1 MRKPTHTSSFASSFG
16 GGRGEALNL
25 KIILTAFIIV
35 QTMLTFAQDTLKL
48 NDAIVLALQ
57 NNYSISLAENT
68 VKISGITNS
77 AGNAGMLPKLDLNAT
92 RSYALNNSKA
102 EYFDG
107 RVRDVPNAK
116 SNNQNA
122 GIQLSWTIFDGLNMF
137 IQRDKLNELEQLS
150 NTQLRGV
157 AENTVAQVSRI
168 YFDIVV
174 QNEILD
180 LHHEALQIST
190 QRKKFAKA
198 RLDLG
203 GGSEL
208 AFLQATVDMNA
219 DSANYMK
226 QLSVVKNLKADLNL
240 ILSRDI
246 TTNVL
251 VEKTIPV
258 NETLIY
264 EELWNKVQ
272 EQSPD
277 LLEARSAINLANLYT
292 KEIKSVQLPR
302 LSVNSAYSYNKS
314 QTDVGT
320 FTSNRNLGFSTGVTL
335 NYNLFNGFTN
345 NQKLK
350 IARIRE
356 ESAVQDAELQELTM
370 EANLQQVFTDFQ
382 TNLKLVRFEKEN
394 IQFARLNW
402 NITQEKYRLGALNDI
417 ELRETQKKLMDAEN
431 RLLQSLFDCKSAE
444 IELMRLSGQLSG
456 SVVATQ

>member
-1 MRKPTHTSSFASSFG
+1 MKLRTTIT
-16 GGRGEALNL
+16 AL
-25 KIILTAFIIV
+25 IIV
-35 QTMLTFAQDTLKL
+35 QGIMTFAQDTLKL
-48 NDAIVLALQ
+48 NDAIVLALK

-68 VKISGITNS
+68 VKISDINNS

-92 RSYALNNSKA
+92 RSFALNNSKA
-102 EYFDG
+102 TYFDG
-107 RVRDVPNAK
+107 RVRDVPKAK

-157 AENTVAQVSRI
+157 IENTVAQVSRI

-174 QNEILD
+174 QYEILD
-180 LHHEALQIST
+180 LYHEALQIST
-190 QRKKFAKA
+190 QRKRFAKA

-203 GGSEL
+203 GSSEL
-208 AFLQATVDMNA
+208 TVLQATVDMNA

-226 QLSVVKNLKADLNL
+226 QLSVVKNLKSDFNL
-240 ILSRDI
+240 ILCRDI
-246 TTNVL
+246 LTNVL
-251 VEKTIPV
+251 VEKNIPV

-277 LLEARSAINLANLYT
+277 LLEARSAINLASLYT

-302 LSVNSAYSYNKS
+302 LSLNSAYSYNKS

-320 FTSNRNLGFSTGVTL
+320 FTSNRNLGFSAGVTL
-335 NYNLFNGFTN
+335 NYNIFNGFTN
-345 NQKLK
+345 NQKIK
-350 IARIRE
+350 IAHIRE
-356 ESAVQDAELQELTM
+356 ESAVQDAELQKLTL
-370 EANLQQVFTDFQ
+370 EANLQQVYTDFQ
-382 TNLKLVRFEKEN
+382 TNLKLARFEKGN

-402 NITQEKYRLGALNDI
+402 NITQEKYKLGALNDI
-417 ELRETQKKLMDAEN
+417 ELRETQKKLLDAEN
-431 RLLQSLFDCKSAE
+431 RLLQSLFICKSAE
-444 IELMRLSGQLSG
+444 IELLRLSGQLSE
-456 SVVATQ
+456 SVVPAK

>member
-1 MRKPTHTSSFASSFG
+1 MKLR
-16 GGRGEALNL
+16 
-25 KIILTAFIIV
+25 IILTAFIIA
-35 QTMLTFAQDTLKL
+35 QGFLAFAQDTLKL

-68 VKISGITNS
+68 SKISGITNS
-77 AGNAGMLPKLDLNAT
+77 AGNAGMLPKVDLNAT

-107 RVRDVPNAK
+107 RIRDVPKAK
-116 SNNQNA
+116 SNIQNA

-137 IQRDKLNELEQLS
+137 IQHDKLNELEQLS

-157 AENTVAQVSRI
+157 VENTVAQVSRI

-174 QNEILD
+174 QYEILD
-180 LHHEALQIST
+180 LYHEALQISN
-190 QRKKFAKA
+190 QRRKFAKV

-208 AFLQATVDMNA
+208 TFLQATVDMNA

-226 QLSVVKNLKADLNL
+226 QLSVIKNLKSDLNL

-246 TTNVL
+246 ITDVL

-258 NETLIY
+258 NESLIY
-264 EELWNKVQ
+264 NDLWNKVQ
-272 EQSPD
+272 VQSPD
-277 LLEARSAINLANLYT
+277 LLEARSAINLAGLVT

-302 LSVNSAYSYNKS
+302 LTINTAYSYNKS

-320 FTSNRNLGFSTGVTL
+320 FTSNRNLGFSAGVTL

-356 ESAVQDAELQELTM
+356 ESAVQDAELQKLTL
-370 EANLQQVFTDFQ
+370 EANLQQVYTDFQ

-402 NITQEKYRLGALNDI
+402 TITQEKYKLGALNDI

-431 RLLQSLFDCKSAE
+431 RLLVSLFQCKSAE
-444 IELMRLSGQLSG
+444 IELMRLSGQLSD
-456 SVVATQ
+456 SVAQQK

>member
-1 MRKPTHTSSFASSFG
+1 MKLRIT
-16 GGRGEALNL
+16 
-25 KIILTAFIIV
+25 ITAFIIAQV
-35 QTMLTFAQDTLKL
+35 LLASAQDTLKL

-68 VKISGITNS
+68 AKISGITNS
-77 AGNAGMLPKLDLNAT
+77 AGNAGMLPKVDMNAT

-116 SNNQNA
+116 SNIQNA

-137 IQRDKLNELEQLS
+137 IQRDKLNELQQLS

-157 AENTVAQVSRI
+157 IENTVAQVSRV

-180 LHHEALQIST
+180 LYHEALQISD
-190 QRKKFAKA
+190 QRRKFAKA

-208 AFLQATVDMNA
+208 TFLQATVDMNA
-219 DSANYMK
+219 DSANYMQ
-226 QLSVVKNLKADLNL
+226 QLSVVKNLKSDLNL
-240 ILSRDI
+240 ILCRDI
-246 TTNVL
+246 MTDVL
-251 VEKTIPV
+251 VEKNIPV
-258 NETLIY
+258 NEALIY
-264 EELWNKVQ
+264 DELWNKVQ

-277 LLEARSAINLANLYT
+277 LLEARSAINLAGLVT

-302 LSVNSAYSYNKS
+302 LTINTAYSYNKS

-320 FTSNRNLGFSTGVTL
+320 FTSNRNLGFSAGVTL

-356 ESAVQDAELQELTM
+356 ESAVQDAELQKLTL
-370 EANLQQVFTDFQ
+370 EANLQQVYTDFQ

-431 RLLQSLFDCKSAE
+431 RLFQSLFMCKSAE
-444 IELMRLSGQLSG
+444 IELLRLSGQLSE
-456 SVVATQ
+456 SVVPAQ

>member
-1 MRKPTHTSSFASSFG
+1 MKLRIV
-16 GGRGEALNL
+16 
-25 KIILTAFIIV
+25 IIAFILI
-35 QTMLTFAQDTLKL
+35 QGFLASAQDTLKL
-48 NDAIVLALQ
+48 NDAIAMALQ

-68 VKISGITNS
+68 AKISGITNS
-77 AGNAGMLPKLDLNAT
+77 AGNAGMLPKVDLNAT

-116 SNNQNA
+116 SNTQNA

-157 AENTVAQVSRI
+157 VENTVAQVSRI

-174 QNEILD
+174 QHEILD
-180 LHHEALQIST
+180 LYHEALKISD
-190 QRKKFAKA
+190 QRRKFAKV

-208 AFLQATVDMNA
+208 TFLQATVDMNA
-219 DSANYMK
+219 DSAKYMQ
-226 QLSVVKNLKADLNL
+226 QLSVVKNLKSDLNL
-240 ILSRDI
+240 ILCRDI
-246 TTNVL
+246 MTDVL

-258 NETLIY
+258 NEALIY
-264 EELWNKVQ
+264 DELWNKVQ

-277 LLEARSAINLANLYT
+277 LLEARSAINLAGLVT

-302 LSVNSAYSYNKS
+302 LTINTAYSYNKS

-320 FTSNRNLGFSTGVTL
+320 FTSNRNLGFSAGVTL

-356 ESAVQDAELQELTM
+356 ESAVQDAELQKLTL
-370 EANLQQVFTDFQ
+370 EANLQQVYTDFQ

-431 RLLQSLFDCKSAE
+431 RLFQSLFMCKSAE
-444 IELMRLSGQLSG
+444 IELLRLSGQLSE
-456 SVVATQ
+456 SVVPEK

>member
-1 MRKPTHTSSFASSFG
+1 MKLRIV
-16 GGRGEALNL
+16 
-25 KIILTAFIIV
+25 IIAFILI
-35 QTMLTFAQDTLKL
+35 QGFLASAQDTLKL
-48 NDAIVLALQ
+48 NDAIALALQ

-68 VKISGITNS
+68 AKISGITNS
-77 AGNAGMLPKLDLNAT
+77 AGNAGMLPKVDINAT

-116 SNNQNA
+116 SNTQNA
-122 GIQLSWTIFDGLNMF
+122 GMQLSWTIFDGLNMF

-157 AENTVAQVSRI
+157 VENTVAQVSRI

-174 QNEILD
+174 QHEILD
-180 LHHEALQIST
+180 LYHEALKISD
-190 QRKKFAKA
+190 QRRKFAKV

-208 AFLQATVDMNA
+208 TFLQAIVDMNA
-219 DSANYMK
+219 DSAKYMQ
-226 QLSVVKNLKADLNL
+226 QLSVVKNLKSDLNL
-240 ILSRDI
+240 ILCRDI
-246 TTNVL
+246 MTDVL

-258 NETLIY
+258 NEALIY
-264 EELWNKVQ
+264 DELWNKVQ

-277 LLEARSAINLANLYT
+277 LLEARSAINLASLVT

-302 LSVNSAYSYNKS
+302 LTINTAYSYNKS

-320 FTSNRNLGFSTGVTL
+320 FTSNRNLGFSAGVTL

-345 NQKLK
+345 KQKLK
-350 IARIRE
+350 IARVRE
-356 ESAVQDAELQELTM
+356 ESAVQDAELQKLTL
-370 EANLQQVFTDFQ
+370 EANLQQVYTDFQ
-382 TNLKLVRFEKEN
+382 TNMKLVRFEQEN

-431 RLLQSLFDCKSAE
+431 RLFQSLFMCKSAE
-444 IELMRLSGQLSG
+444 IELLRLSGQLSE
-456 SVVATQ
+456 SVVPEK

>member
-1 MRKPTHTSSFASSFG
+1 LELET
-16 GGRGEALNL
+16 NL
-25 KIILTAFIIV
+25 KMKLRIVITVLIIV
-35 QTMLTFAQDTLKL
+35 HGMLTMAQDTLKL
-48 NDAIVLALQ
+48 KDAIVLALQ

-68 VKISGITNS
+68 ARISDITNS
-77 AGNAGMLPKLDLNAT
+77 AGNAGMLPKVDLNAT

-102 EYFDG
+102 VYFDG

-116 SNNQNA
+116 SNIQNA

-137 IQRDKLNELEQLS
+137 IQRDKLNELQQLS

-157 AENTVAQVSRI
+157 VENTVAQVSRV

-174 QNEILD
+174 QYEIMD
-180 LHHEALQIST
+180 LYHEALQIST
-190 QRKKFAKA
+190 QRKQFAKA

-208 AFLQATVDMNA
+208 TYLQSTVDMNA

-226 QLSVVKNLKADLNL
+226 QLSVIQNSVSDLNL
-240 ILSRDI
+240 ILCRDLK
-246 TTNVL
+246 TKVL
-251 VEKTIPV
+251 VQKNISV
-258 NETLIY
+258 NEALIY
-264 EELWNKVQ
+264 DELWNKVQ

-277 LLEARSAINLANLYT
+277 LLEARSAVNLANLLT

-302 LSVNSAYSYNKS
+302 LSLNTAYSYNKS

-320 FTSNRNLGFSTGVTL
+320 FTSNRNLGFSAGVTL
-335 NYNLFNGFTN
+335 TYNLFNGFTN

-350 IARIRE
+350 IAQIRE
-356 ESAVQDAELQELTM
+356 ESAVQDVELQKLTL
-370 EANLQQVFTDFQ
+370 ETNLQQVFNDFQ

-394 IQFARLNW
+394 IKFARLNW
-402 NITQEKYRLGALNDI
+402 NITQEKYKLGALNDI

-431 RLLQSLFDCKSAE
+431 RLLQSLFICKSAE
-444 IELMRLSGQLSG
+444 IELLRLSGQLSG
-456 SVVATQ
+456 SAMPAQ

>member
-1 MRKPTHTSSFASSFG
+1 MHIGSSSPPFG
-16 GGRGEALNL
+16 EGWGEALKL
-25 KIILTAFIIV
+25 RITIIAFLIV
-35 QTMLTFAQDTLKL
+35 QGLLSIAQDSLKL

-68 VKISGITNS
+68 AKISGLSNS
-77 AGNAGMLPKLDLNAT
+77 PGNAGMLPKVDLNAT

-107 RVRDVPNAK
+107 RIRDVPKAK
-116 SNNQNA
+116 SNIQNA

-150 NTQLRGV
+150 TTQLRSV
-157 AENTVAQVSRI
+157 VENTVAQVSRI
-168 YFDIVV
+168 YFEIVV
-174 QNEILD
+174 QHEILD
-180 LHHEALQIST
+180 LYHEALRIST
-190 QRKKFAKA
+190 QRKRFAKA

-208 AFLQATVDMNA
+208 TFLQSTVDMNA
-219 DSANYMK
+219 DSANYMM
-226 QLSVVKNLKADLNL
+226 QLTVIKNLESDLNL
-240 ILSRDI
+240 ILCRDLK
-246 TTNVL
+246 TDVL
-251 VEKTIPV
+251 VEKNILV
-258 NETLIY
+258 NEALIY
-264 EELWNKVQ
+264 DELWNKVQ

-302 LSVNSAYSYNKS
+302 LTLNTAYSYNKS

-320 FTSNRNLGFSTGVTL
+320 FTSNRNLGFSAGVTV
-335 NYNLFNGFTN
+335 NYNLYSGFTN

-356 ESAVQDAELQELTM
+356 ESAVQDAELQKLTI
-370 EANLQQVFTDFQ
+370 EANLQQVYADFQ

-402 NITQEKYRLGALNDI
+402 DITQEKYRLGALNDV
-417 ELRETQKKLMDAEN
+417 ELRETQKKLMDAET
-431 RLLQSLFDCKSAE
+431 RLFQSLFTCKSAE
-444 IELMRLSGQLSG
+444 IELLRLSGQLSE
-456 SVVATQ
+456 SVVPEK

>member
-1 MRKPTHTSSFASSFG
+1 MKLRIT
-16 GGRGEALNL
+16 
-25 KIILTAFIIV
+25 ITAFIIAQV
-35 QTMLTFAQDTLKL
+35 LLASAQDTLKL

-68 VKISGITNS
+68 AKISGITNS
-77 AGNAGMLPKLDLNAT
+77 AGNAGMLPKVDMNAT

-116 SNNQNA
+116 SNIQNA

-137 IQRDKLNELEQLS
+137 IQRDKLNELQQLS

-157 AENTVAQVSRI
+157 IENTVAQVSRV

-180 LHHEALQIST
+180 LYHEALQISD
-190 QRKKFAKA
+190 QRRKFAKA

-208 AFLQATVDMNA
+208 TFLQATVDMNA
-219 DSANYMK
+219 DSANYMQ
-226 QLSVVKNLKADLNL
+226 QLSVVKNLKSDLNL
-240 ILSRDI
+240 ILCRDI
-246 TTNVL
+246 MTDVL
-251 VEKTIPV
+251 VEKNIPV
-258 NETLIY
+258 NEALIY
-264 EELWNKVQ
+264 DELWNKVQ

-277 LLEARSAINLANLYT
+277 LLEARSAINLAGLVT

-302 LSVNSAYSYNKS
+302 LTINTAYSYNKS

-320 FTSNRNLGFSTGVTL
+320 FTSNRNLGFSAGVTL

-356 ESAVQDAELQELTM
+356 ESAVQDAELQKLTL
-370 EANLQQVFTDFQ
+370 EANLQQVYTDFQ

-431 RLLQSLFDCKSAE
+431 RLFQSLFMCKSAE
-444 IELMRLSGQLSG
+444 IELLRLSGQLSD
-456 SVVATQ
+456 SVELTQ